1 MVDISKVK
9 YSVSVIGDD
18 GTQYNIKNYIQGLGW
33 EESSK
38 EISMRL
44 TFKARNDDTSKGQL
58 SSLVKPGS
66 LIVVTAS
73 DGGSFNGE
81 VARGYA
87 EKWNPQDRSSASD
100 LSCICYDEMYRL
112 QRSQD
117 NLYLPDGTG
126 TKSAIQKLLDEWE
139 VPIGEYKGPNATHGK
154 LTFKNK
160 YLSDIILELLDDAVK
175 KGGEKCIIRATKGK
189 ADIVPYGGNDSVYV
203 FKLDNT
209 LIVSNSLSTEDLVT
223 KVKVVGQ
230 ENKSGQSSV
239 EATLTGLTEYGTRQ
253 RIYRRGSDEKLADA
267 KSAAQA
273 ILDESGK
280 VVEEVSVNAPDIPW
294 LRKGHLVCLKAGTSH
309 GMYYARG
316 VVHNADSMTM
326 TLDLLKA
333 PDEDSDSGG
342 KHAVGDIVN
351 FHGGMHYVSSY
362 ADAKGYKA
370 TAGKAKI
377 TKDPSCSKN
386 GGAHPWHLIH
396 VDSSSNV
403 YGWVDEGTFD

>member
-33 EESSK
+33 EESEN

-58 SSLVKPGS
+58 SSLVKLGS

-73 DGGSFNGE
+73 DGGSFNDE
-81 VARGYA
+81 VARGFV

-100 LSCICYDEMYRL
+100 LSCTCYDEMYRL
-112 QRSQD
+112 QKSQD
-117 NLYLPDGTG
+117 NVYLPDGTG
-126 TKSAIQKLLDEWE
+126 TKSAIQSVLDEWE

-175 KGGEKCIIRATKGK
+175 KGGEKCVIRATKGK
-189 ADIVPYGGNDSVYV
+189 ADIVPLGGNTSVYV

-253 RIYRRGSDEKLADA
+253 RIYRRGSDETLADA

-273 ILDESGK
+273 ILDEDGR

-294 LRKGHLVCLKAGTSH
+294 LRKGHIVCLKAGTAQ
-309 GMYYARG
+309 GMYYANG
-316 VVHNADSMTM
+316 VVHNADSVTM
-326 TLDLLKA
+326 TLDLEKV
-333 PDEDSDSGG
+333 PDETSDSSGS
-342 KHAVGDIVN
+342 HAVGDIVN
-351 FHGGMHYVSSY
+351 FHGGTHYVSSY

>member
-1 MVDISKVK
+1 
-9 YSVSVIGDD
+9 
-18 GTQYNIKNYIQGLGW
+18 
-33 EESSK
+33 
-38 EISMRL
+38 MRL

-175 KGGEKCIIRATKGK
+175 KGGEKCIIRATNGK

-209 LIVSNSLSTEDLVT
+209 LIVSNSLSTEDILHRLYHSSGLVI
-223 KVKVVGQ
+223 
-230 ENKSGQSSV
+230 SGQKD
-239 EATLTGLTEYGTRQ
+239 
-253 RIYRRGSDEKLADA
+253 YRFGCRCSREKLQSTLSGFKAEEIESLCD
-267 KSAAQA
+267 KGKIAATCQFCSEKYLFDKGE
-273 ILDESGK
+273 ILK
-280 VVEEVSVNAPDIPW
+280 Q
-294 LRKGHLVCLKAGTSH
+294 
-309 GMYYARG
+309 
-316 VVHNADSMTM
+316 
-326 TLDLLKA
+326 
-333 PDEDSDSGG
+333 
-342 KHAVGDIVN
+342 
-351 FHGGMHYVSSY
+351 
-362 ADAKGYKA
+362 
-370 TAGKAKI
+370 
-377 TKDPSCSKN
+377 
-386 GGAHPWHLIH
+386 
-396 VDSSSNV
+396 
-403 YGWVDEGTFD
+403 

>member
-18 GTQYNIKNYIQGLGW
+18 GTQYNIKNYIQSLGW

-175 KGGEKCIIRATKGK
+175 KGGEKCIIRATCCGHHWLR
-189 ADIVPYGGNDSVYV
+189 PELHHRQGRQPLEDSAEAIWRWFAVEENLRCQQGRYRV
-203 FKLDNT
+203 CR
-209 LIVSNSLSTEDLVT
+209 
-223 KVKVVGQ
+223 Q
-230 ENKSGQSSV
+230 EVRQKEQ
-239 EATLTGLTEYGTRQ
+239 RQ
-253 RIYRRGSDEKLADA
+253 RQMDLSRCFVDY
-267 KSAAQA
+267 
-273 ILDESGK
+273 
-280 VVEEVSVNAPDIPW
+280 SV
-294 LRKGHLVCLKAGTSH
+294 
-309 GMYYARG
+309 
-316 VVHNADSMTM
+316 
-326 TLDLLKA
+326 
-333 PDEDSDSGG
+333 GG
-342 KHAVGDIVN
+342 PK
-351 FHGGMHYVSSY
+351 
-362 ADAKGYKA
+362 
-370 TAGKAKI
+370 
-377 TKDPSCSKN
+377 
-386 GGAHPWHLIH
+386 W
-396 VDSSSNV
+396 
-403 YGWVDEGTFD
+403 

>member
-1 MVDISKVK
+1 M
-9 YSVSVIGDD
+9 
-18 GTQYNIKNYIQGLGW
+18 
-33 EESSK
+33 
-38 EISMRL
+38 
-44 TFKARNDDTSKGQL
+44 
-58 SSLVKPGS
+58 
-66 LIVVTAS
+66 
-73 DGGSFNGE
+73 
-81 VARGYA
+81 
-87 EKWNPQDRSSASD
+87 
-100 LSCICYDEMYRL
+100 
-112 QRSQD
+112 
-117 NLYLPDGTG
+117 
-126 TKSAIQKLLDEWE
+126 
-139 VPIGEYKGPNATHGK
+139 
-154 LTFKNK
+154 
-160 YLSDIILELLDDAVK
+160 
-175 KGGEKCIIRATKGK
+175 
-189 ADIVPYGGNDSVYV
+189 
-203 FKLDNT
+203 
-209 LIVSNSLSTEDLVT
+209 
-223 KVKVVGQ
+223 
-230 ENKSGQSSV
+230 
-239 EATLTGLTEYGTRQ
+239 TEYGTRQ

-273 ILDESGK
+273 ILDENGK

-342 KHAVGDIVN
+342 KHAVGDVVN

>member
-1 MVDISKVK
+1 MEPETNDLKLTPELEAIVRLASETAVESYRKELERQQEQ
-9 YSVSVIGDD
+9 D
-18 GTQYNIKNYIQGLGW
+18 GKARRERHHRVVNSAKMLLKNYRRFKKMTV
-33 EESSK
+33 SSVYGK
-38 EISMRL
+38 
-44 TFKARNDDTSKGQL
+44 DTSTNET
-58 SSLVKPGS
+58 LVE
-66 LIVVTAS
+66 L
-73 DGGSFNGE
+73 
-81 VARGYA
+81 
-87 EKWNPQDRSSASD
+87 
-100 LSCICYDEMYRL
+100 
-112 QRSQD
+112 
-117 NLYLPDGTG
+117 
-126 TKSAIQKLLDEWE
+126 
-139 VPIGEYKGPNATHGK
+139 
-154 LTFKNK
+154 
-160 YLSDIILELLDDAVK
+160 LEL
-175 KGGEKCIIRATKGK
+175 IIRATKGK

-273 ILDESGK
+273 ILDENGK

-333 PDEDSDSGG
+333 PDKDSDSGG

-396 VDSSSNV
+396 VDGSSNV

>member
-126 TKSAIQKLLDEWE
+126 TKSAIQKLL
-139 VPIGEYKGPNATHGK
+139 GGPSA
-154 LTFKNK
+154 
-160 YLSDIILELLDDAVK
+160 
-175 KGGEKCIIRATKGK
+175 
-189 ADIVPYGGNDSVYV
+189 
-203 FKLDNT
+203 
-209 LIVSNSLSTEDLVT
+209 
-223 KVKVVGQ
+223 
-230 ENKSGQSSV
+230 SG
-239 EATLTGLTEYGTRQ
+239 
-253 RIYRRGSDEKLADA
+253 
-267 KSAAQA
+267 
-273 ILDESGK
+273 
-280 VVEEVSVNAPDIPW
+280 
-294 LRKGHLVCLKAGTSH
+294 
-309 GMYYARG
+309 
-316 VVHNADSMTM
+316 
-326 TLDLLKA
+326 
-333 PDEDSDSGG
+333 
-342 KHAVGDIVN
+342 
-351 FHGGMHYVSSY
+351 
-362 ADAKGYKA
+362 
-370 TAGKAKI
+370 
-377 TKDPSCSKN
+377 
-386 GGAHPWHLIH
+386 
-396 VDSSSNV
+396 DSSNAASTSNQ
-403 YGWVDEGTFD
+403 

>member
-1 MVDISKVK
+1 MVDISKIK

-18 GTQYNIKNYIQGLGW
+18 GTQYNIKNYIQSLGW
-33 EESSK
+33 EENEN

-44 TFKARNDDTSKGQL
+44 TFKARNDETSKGQL
-58 SSLVKPGS
+58 SSLVKLGS

-73 DGGSFNGE
+73 DGGSFNDE

-87 EKWNPQDRSSASD
+87 EKWNPTDRSSASD
-100 LSCICYDEMYRL
+100 LSCICYDEMYKL
-112 QRSQD
+112 QKSQD

-126 TKSAIQKLLDEWE
+126 TQSAIQKILGEWE

-175 KGGEKCIIRATKGK
+175 KCGEKCIIRATKGK
-189 ADIVPYGGNDSVYV
+189 ADIVPMGGNDDVYV

-209 LIVSNSLSTEDLVT
+209 LIVSNGLSTEDLVT
-223 KVKVVGQ
+223 KVKVIGQ

-273 ILDESGK
+273 ILDENGK

-294 LRKGHLVCLKAGTSH
+294 LRKGHAVCLMAGTSH
-309 GMYYARG
+309 GHYYAKG
-316 VVHNADSMTM
+316 VVHNADSLTM
-326 TLDLLKA
+326 TLDLVKA
-333 PDEDSDSGG
+333 PDEGDDSGG

-351 FHGGMHYVSSY
+351 FHGGTHYVSSY

>member
-1 MVDISKVK
+1 MVDISQVK

-203 FKLDNT
+203 
-209 LIVSNSLSTEDLVT
+209 LS
-223 KVKVVGQ
+223 
-230 ENKSGQSSV
+230 
-239 EATLTGLTEYGTRQ
+239 
-253 RIYRRGSDEKLADA
+253 
-267 KSAAQA
+267 
-273 ILDESGK
+273 
-280 VVEEVSVNAPDIPW
+280 
-294 LRKGHLVCLKAGTSH
+294 
-309 GMYYARG
+309 
-316 VVHNADSMTM
+316 
-326 TLDLLKA
+326 
-333 PDEDSDSGG
+333 
-342 KHAVGDIVN
+342 
-351 FHGGMHYVSSY
+351 
-362 ADAKGYKA
+362 
-370 TAGKAKI
+370 
-377 TKDPSCSKN
+377 
-386 GGAHPWHLIH
+386 LIH
-396 VDSSSNV
+396 I
-403 YGWVDEGTFD
+403 